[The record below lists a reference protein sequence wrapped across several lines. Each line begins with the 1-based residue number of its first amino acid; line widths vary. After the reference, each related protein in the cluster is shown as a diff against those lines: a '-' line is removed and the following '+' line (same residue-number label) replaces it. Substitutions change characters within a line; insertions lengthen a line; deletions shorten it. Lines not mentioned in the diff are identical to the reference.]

1 MADFPA
7 LNPQIRTY
15 TPAEYPSTHIAPLN
29 SDELGVRHTNSN
41 TNSILRLTFTGITQ
55 DTKDDIIAH
64 YSFHARFVSFDLT
77 ATTLLGSNITIPS
90 GYQWLYVGPPTVEE
104 TPDVITAN
112 VELELISP
120 FAL

>member
-15 TPAEYPSTHIAPLN
+15 TPAEYPSTHIAPLD
-29 SDELGVRHTNSN
+29 SSELGVRHTNSN
-41 TNSILRLTFTGITQ
+41 TNSVLRLTFTGISQ

-64 YSFHARFVSFDLT
+64 YSFHARFFPFGLT
-77 ATTLLGSNITIPS
+77 ATTLLGSGIIVPS
-90 GYQWLYVGPPTVEE
+90 GYQWIYVGPPAFEE
-104 TPDVITAN
+104 TPGVITAS

-120 FAL
+120 FTL